1 MVKKVLTIVFIIFA
15 LYLAYFLFR
24 GVSFYNYIS
33 KSGAK
38 NTPAPVE
45 KTQYNVLLMGYGGEG
60 HDGPYLTDSI
70 MIAHLDIKKNKV
82 ALVSLP
88 RDLWVSLPTKSGED
102 FHSKINAVYQIGLF
116 PKTFPDVN
124 VKKEGST
131 DVLKSSIKT
140 ITGLTI
146 DNVVTVDFAGFEKA
160 VDALGGIDV
169 QVQKTFDDYEYPI
182 DGKEK
187 DTCDKKDQ
195 ELEDALKL
203 ATSSAIGVAPTA
215 FPCRFEQLHF
225 DAGKVHMDGATALKY
240 VRSRHSLQDGSDF
253 GRAARQQQFVK
264 AVKDKLLNVSILA
277 NVFPLMDKLKDHISM
292 DVSSDELKKFVAEAK
307 DISAYKIINIRM
319 SDTDYLKSSYS
330 DYGGYILI
338 PRTGEDR
345 WTEIHTMIQNGID
358 EITPTPSPVPTSKLT
373 PTIKK

>member
-1 MVKKVLTIVFIIFA
+1 
-15 LYLAYFLFR
+15 
-24 GVSFYNYIS
+24 
-33 KSGAK
+33 
-38 NTPAPVE
+38 
-45 KTQYNVLLMGYGGEG
+45 
-60 HDGPYLTDSI
+60 
-70 MIAHLDIKKNKV
+70 
-82 ALVSLP
+82 
-88 RDLWVSLPTKSGED
+88 
-102 FHSKINAVYQIGLF
+102 VYQIGLF
-116 PKTFPDVN
+116 PSTFPDVD
-124 VKKEGST
+124 VKKAGST
-131 DVLKSSIKT
+131 DVLKTSIKT

-146 DNVVTVDFAGFEKA
+146 DNVVTVDFTGFAKA

-195 ELEDALKL
+195 ALDDALKL

-277 NVFPLMDKLKDHISM
+277 NVFPLMEQLKDHISM

-307 DISAYKIINIRM
+307 DIVSYKIITVRM

-338 PRTGEDR
+338 PRTGQDN
-345 WTEIHTMIQNGID
+345 WVEIHTMIQNGIN
-358 EITPTPSPVPTSKLT
+358 EVKPTPTPRPTNKVT
-373 PTIKK
+373 PTVKK